1 MSDVI
6 KQKVKKQQI
15 PMAVRNTLWDTFI
28 GFELGIGVCFCC
40 NTAQITQK
48 NFEAGHIIA
57 ESKGGSSK
65 LDNLR
70 PVCKPCNGSM
80 GVKNMAEF
88 IEEWGFVKHKD
99 WDGILKEVEEKEDE
113 DEDKIIVYVDVKK
126 GKSNK
131 TCDVCDKEFPNPA
144 KLKAHKDRK
153 NPCVSSPK
161 ECEYCGKKFARQS
174 GVTRHLKDNVCL
186 QEKEEK
192 YKEKTKE
199 NEIREEEKKK
209 LEKKMELINKQKQLI
224 DEQMK
229 ELLNKQTITVQNING
244 NLINNNNNN
253 TQNTVNFIEE

>member
-99 WDGILKEVEEKEDE
+99 WDGILKEAEEKT
-113 DEDKIIVYVDVKK
+113 IIYMEVKK
-126 GKSNK
+126 DNK
-131 TCDVCDKEFPNPA
+131 TCEICDKKFHSPSQ
-144 KLKAHKDRK
+144 LKDHKNRK
-153 NPCVSSPK
+153 NPCTPYNK
-161 ECEYCGKKFARQS
+161 KCEYCGKEFTRQCS
-174 GVTRHLKDNVCL
+174 VVRHLEDGVCL
-186 QEKEEK
+186 KEQEDYYKINNANITTNLIKEKE
-192 YKEKTKE
+192 T
-199 NEIREEEKKK
+199 
-209 LEKKMELINKQKQLI
+209 LEKRLNVIDNKLK
-224 DEQMK
+224 K
-229 ELLNKQTITVQNING
+229 
-244 NLINNNNNN
+244 
-253 TQNTVNFIEE
+253 